1 MKKMVFCLVLLL
13 VAAAAFSQTLSAPKD
28 NSYLSKKSFSLFDPS
43 KLKMSQSYSFGYYSG
58 RGGSGSVGYYLN
70 SLEYTFSSPLKVRVD
85 LGFLHNP
92 SALVSRNSSISKSG
106 AFIPGVSVDWRP
118 SPNFN
123 FRLDV
128 RQVPYTG
135 YGNYNGYY
143 NPGFWED
150 YH

>member
-1 MKKMVFCLVLLL
+1 MKKMVFCFVLLL
-13 VAAAAFSQTLSAPKD
+13 IAATAFGQSLTSPKD

-43 KLKMSQSYSFGYYSG
+43 KLKMSQSYSLGYYSG
-58 RGGSGSVGYYLN
+58 PGGSASVGYYLN
-70 SLEYTFSSPLKVRVD
+70 SIEYSFSRPLKVRLD
-85 LGFLHNP
+85 LGFMHNP
-92 SALVSRNSSISKSG
+92 GALLSSRSGVSKSG
-106 AFIPGVSVDWRP
+106 SFVPGVSVDWRP

-128 RQVPYTG
+128 RQVPYSS
-135 YGNYNGYY
+135 YGGYNGYY

>member
-1 MKKMVFCLVLLL
+1 MKKMVLSLVLLL
-13 VAAAAFSQTLSAPKD
+13 MAATAFSQSLSVPKD
-28 NSYLSKKSFSLFDPS
+28 NTYLSKKSFSLFDPS

-58 RGGSGSVGYYLN
+58 QGGSRSVGYYLN

-92 SALVSRNSSISKSG
+92 GAMLSNRSGVSRSG
-106 AFIPGVSVDWRP
+106 AFIPGVSIDWRP
-118 SPNFN
+118 SPSFN

-128 RQVPYTG
+128 RQVPYTS
-135 YGNYNGYY
+135 YGGYNGYY
-143 NPGFWED
+143 NSGFWED

>member
-1 MKKMVFCLVLLL
+1 MKKMVFSL
-13 VAAAAFSQTLSAPKD
+13 VALLIAATAFSQTLTAPKSD
-28 NSYLSKKSFSLFDPS
+28 SYLSKKSFSLFDPS

-58 RGGSGSVGYYLN
+58 QGGSGSIGYYLN
-70 SLEYTFSSPLKVRVD
+70 SLEYRISNPLKVRVD

-92 SALVSRNSSISKSG
+92 GAMLSRNSSISKSG

-128 RQVPYTG
+128 RQIPYTG
-135 YGNYNGYY
+135 YNNYNGYY
-143 NPGFWED
+143 NPGYWED

>member
-1 MKKMVFCLVLLL
+1 MKKMVFCLVLLFT
-13 VAAAAFSQTLSAPKD
+13 AATVFAQSRTDLKD
-28 NSYLSKKSFSLFDPS
+28 TSYLSKKSFSLFDPS
-43 KLKMSQSYSFGYYSG
+43 KLKMSQSYTLGYYSG
-58 RGGSGSVGYYLN
+58 RGGSSSVGYYLN
-70 SLEYTFSSPLKVRVD
+70 SIEYTIASPLKVRLD

-92 SALVSRNSSISKSG
+92 GAMLSSRSGVSKSG
-106 AFIPGVSVDWRP
+106 TFIPGVSVDWRP

-128 RQVPYTG
+128 RQVPFTN
-135 YGNYNGYY
+135 YGGYNGYY

>member
-1 MKKMVFCLVLLL
+1 MKKMVFCLVLLI
-13 VAAAAFSQTLSAPKD
+13 AATAFSQGLTDLKGK
-28 NSYLSKKSFSLFDPS
+28 SYLSKNSVSLFNPS
-43 KLKMSQSYSFGYYSG
+43 RLKMSQSYSFGYYSG
-58 RGGSGSVGYYLN
+58 RGGSSSIGYYLN
-70 SLEYTFSSPLKVRVD
+70 SLEYTFSNPLKVRID

-92 SALVSRNSSISKSG
+92 GSMLSSRSGVSKSG
-106 AFIPGVSVDWRP
+106 MFIPGVTVDWRP

-128 RQVPYTG
+128 RQVPFNN
-135 YGNYNGYY
+135 YGGYNGYY